1 MNPNCQ
7 PATASQQP
15 QPEPAEQTVVTVA
28 QPDRY
33 DVMNAPVYVPP
44 PAVFARPGADAFL
57 ACQSRGHRC

>member
-1 MNPNCQ
+1 MKTHCQ
-7 PATASQQP
+7 SATTSQQP
-15 QPEPAEQTVVTVA
+15 HPDTTEQTVVTVA

-44 PAVFARPGADAFL
+44 PATFARPGSDAFL